1 MPRSELLPPYPWFR
15 RYLVADLTL
24 QARIFTPV
32 HALLGLVQ
40 ADDHE
45 EVLRRVAGPVGIGR
59 VADEEAALDVVP
71 ADVRPQGSPTGS
83 GQPNRSDL
91 EFYRVTDQAH
101 FVGRDI
107 FRRRIHRDAAVFDI
121 EV

>member
-45 EVLRRVAGPVGIGR
+45 EVLRR